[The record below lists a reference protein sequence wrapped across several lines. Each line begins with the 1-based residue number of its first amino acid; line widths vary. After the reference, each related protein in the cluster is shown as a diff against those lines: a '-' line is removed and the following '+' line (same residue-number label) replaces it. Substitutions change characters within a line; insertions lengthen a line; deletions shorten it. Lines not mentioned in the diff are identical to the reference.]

1 MNRKTSVAMY
11 AISSLLLLACPY
23 VLPTAYHY
31 FDDIRHRTFQ
41 MTPWVIFVL
50 AASLLLP
57 SLLAAHVYFFHRL
70 ELPRKKLTELCLCA
84 LFALAAI
91 LVHFNVILIKRI
103 WFDFVIMCCAL
114 FAFTLL
120 TGLLF
125 GKKTE
130 PTASAKGG

>member
-1 MNRKTSVAMY
+1 MSKKASVTLH

-23 VLPTAYHY
+23 AVPKVAHY
-31 FDDIRHRTFQ
+31 FHGISSRTFQ
-41 MTPWVIFVL
+41 LMPWIIFIL

-57 SLLAAHVYFFHRL
+57 SLLAAHAYFFHRL
-70 ELPRKKLTELCLCA
+70 KLPRKKLTELCLCA
-84 LFALAAI
+84 LFALAAV

-120 TGLLF
+120 TALLF
-125 GKKTE
+125 GKKQE
-130 PTASAKGG
+130 ASRL